1 MENNINKNV
10 DDGLEIH
17 EFSEE
22 YRQHKE
28 KMIAG
33 LKELEKNDSI
43 ENSHSSAVRGKILN
57 RSVKIAAAVLI
68 CVVLVPV
75 TIHAAVNLYKMT
87 VTRDGVDLKVDIGI
101 NDGIATGSDA
111 LIAETTEKETYDPK
125 KAKYGYLDE
134 GDEVYKKDASGTYTP
149 YSKKSRHIE
158 VYFDWLPEGEVQT
171 EEGKYDSE
179 DESKCY
185 GISILPYEWDDDVF
199 SFVGE
204 KMKSANTGKAGDYE
218 YFILQSGDVTRE
230 FNRHVYIPLK
240 KKNLMIQL
248 FIGRD
253 IAGEDL
259 EKIIASMRVENASDD
274 MTYWIE
280 VYKYSDLNSKDEGT
294 ADETVEWDDVI
305 AKKGEEVWGEGV
317 QTVINDIQVCD
328 KLDDF
333 DPLCMSSY
341 YSYDGTFGTKFM
353 NPDSTLNEVTCRR
366 LKAGDDNNF
375 SEWGEVNDSRLVWV
389 VADVTYTNK
398 IVRDCYYTTAGLV
411 LAEDDG
417 YGGLQEYSDI
427 NYLYAEYG
435 RQLRMTL
442 NEAAYVDCVDDDTD
456 IFRDSSSIYCLGKL
470 PIDEPVTYKI
480 AFLVDES
487 EIDHAYV
494 TINDSYND
502 RTYYVKVKGDADEK
516 KK

>member
-43 ENSHSSAVRGKILN
+43 ENPHSSAVRGKILN

-75 TIHAAVNLYKMT
+75 TIHAAVSLYKMT

-185 GISILPYEWDDDVF
+185 GISVLPYEWDDDVF

-204 KMKSANTGKAGDYE
+204 NMKSANTGKAGDYE

-230 FNRHVYIPLK
+230 FNRDVYIPLK

-280 VYKYSDLNSKDEGT
+280 VYKYSDLNSKDKGT

-305 AKKGEEVWGEGV
+305 AKKGEEVW
-317 QTVINDIQVCD
+317 
-328 KLDDF
+328 
-333 DPLCMSSY
+333 
-341 YSYDGTFGTKFM
+341 
-353 NPDSTLNEVTCRR
+353 
-366 LKAGDDNNF
+366 
-375 SEWGEVNDSRLVWV
+375 
-389 VADVTYTNK
+389 
-398 IVRDCYYTTAGLV
+398 
-411 LAEDDG
+411 
-417 YGGLQEYSDI
+417 
-427 NYLYAEYG
+427 
-435 RQLRMTL
+435 
-442 NEAAYVDCVDDDTD
+442 
-456 IFRDSSSIYCLGKL
+456 
-470 PIDEPVTYKI
+470 
-480 AFLVDES
+480 
-487 EIDHAYV
+487 
-494 TINDSYND
+494 
-502 RTYYVKVKGDADEK
+502 VKVSRR
-516 KK
+516 